1 MINIK
6 IKYCREK
13 YFQDLKS
20 IFYKEYN
27 LTIYMRELLI

>member
-1 MINIK
+1 MINIE

-13 YFQDLKS
+13 YFHYLKS
-20 IFYKEYN
+20 IFYEEYN